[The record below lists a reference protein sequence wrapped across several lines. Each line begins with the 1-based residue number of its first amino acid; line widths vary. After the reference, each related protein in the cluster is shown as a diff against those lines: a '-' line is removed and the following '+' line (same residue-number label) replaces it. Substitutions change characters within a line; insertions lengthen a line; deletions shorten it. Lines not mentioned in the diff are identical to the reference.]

1 MVKKSLNDRCPLQV
15 ECERKKCDFVHNELE
30 CPYYSANARDG
41 YYIYDQEDIRNRTYR
56 EREEAD
62 FLASLE
68 GEDDETEPGSHI
80 ADSGKMVYLPIE
92 KLIAHPDNPRK
103 ELGDLTEL
111 ADSIKENGVLQN
123 LTVVP
128 RIGEISGQPT
138 GTYTVVIGH
147 RRLAASKLA
156 GLKELPCVVSDM
168 TLRDQVRTMLMENIQ
183 RADLT
188 VYEQAQGFQMMLD
201 MGDSVDDIARKSGF
215 STTTVRRR
223 VKLLELDQE
232 KFKKSEE
239 RGVSLYEYMELDKLK
254 SQERKNE
261 MLDYIGTENF
271 KYKLKQAID
280 AEAAEEKRQAW
291 IDLLSSFATQVDSRN
306 GYRTVKSSYVSNKPD
321 MERPEDADTVEYFF
335 NIEKWGYVALMVRE
349 TEKSLSPEEEEA
361 EREEQL
367 KQDRKNADQKA
378 LSDATARAYELRAD
392 FVVKVS
398 ATAIKKNLAD
408 IVALWAYAE
417 YRDDTS
423 WLTEEEISQAIGME
437 PHAEEDEDGEDDA
450 ELTLQ
455 TMTDAISKTPEKA
468 LLQLIYARLGDDK
481 SSGYFRSYWNNYT
494 MKHEENEKLDR
505 IYALLVK
512 LGYEMSD
519 DEKALQNGTHEL
531 FRTGGGEVDP
541 CAICKSAHPTC
552 DECCK
557 ACDTRC
563 NAVQECRRESGV
575 DE

>member
-239 RGVSLYEYMELDKLK
+239 RGVSL
-254 SQERKNE
+254 
-261 MLDYIGTENF
+261 
-271 KYKLKQAID
+271 A
-280 AEAAEEKRQAW
+280 
-291 IDLLSSFATQVDSRN
+291 
-306 GYRTVKSSYVSNKPD
+306 
-321 MERPEDADTVEYFF
+321 
-335 NIEKWGYVALMVRE
+335 
-349 TEKSLSPEEEEA
+349 
-361 EREEQL
+361 
-367 KQDRKNADQKA
+367 
-378 LSDATARAYELRAD
+378 
-392 FVVKVS
+392 
-398 ATAIKKNLAD
+398 
-408 IVALWAYAE
+408 
-417 YRDDTS
+417 
-423 WLTEEEISQAIGME
+423 
-437 PHAEEDEDGEDDA
+437 
-450 ELTLQ
+450 Q
-455 TMTDAISKTPEKA
+455 TA
-468 LLQLIYARLGDDK
+468 LLPNRTYQLLLPAACARPQML
-481 SSGYFRSYWNNYT
+481 R
-494 MKHEENEKLDR
+494 M
-505 IYALLVK
+505 A
-512 LGYEMSD
+512 
-519 DEKALQNGTHEL
+519 
-531 FRTGGGEVDP
+531 
-541 CAICKSAHPTC
+541 
-552 DECCK
+552 
-557 ACDTRC
+557 
-563 NAVQECRRESGV
+563 
-575 DE
+575 

>member
-1 MVKKSLNDRCPLQV
+1 MKKPINDRCPLQD

-280 AEAAEEKRQAW
+280 AEAAEERRQAW
-291 IDLLSSFATQVDSRN
+291 IDLLSSFATQVDSRS

-398 ATAIKKNLAD
+398 ATVIKKNLAD

-417 YRDDTS
+417 CRDDTS
-423 WLTEEEISQAIGME
+423 WLTEKEISQAIGME

-455 TMTDAISKTPEKA
+455 AMTDAISKTPEKA
-468 LLQLIYARLGDDK
+468 LLQLIYARLGDAK
-481 SSGYFRSYWNNYT
+481 SEGYFRSYWNSYT

-519 DEKALQNGTHEL
+519 DEKALQDGTHEL
-531 FRTGGGEVDP
+531 FGEVD
-541 CAICKSAHPTC
+541 HG
-552 DECCK
+552 D
-557 ACDTRC
+557 
-563 NAVQECRRESGV
+563 
-575 DE
+575 

>member
-68 GEDDETEPGSHI
+68 GEDDETEPGNHI

-188 VYEQAQGFQMMLD
+188 IYEQAQGFQMMLD

-280 AEAAEEKRQAW
+280 AEAAEERRQAW
-291 IDLLSSFATQVDSRN
+291 IDLLGSFATQVDSRN

-423 WLTEEEISQAIGME
+423 WLTEKEISQAIGME

-455 TMTDAISKTPEKA
+455 AMADAISKTPEKA
-468 LLQLIYARLGDDK
+468 LLQLIYARLGDAK
-481 SSGYFRSYWNNYT
+481 SEGYFRSYWNSYT

-519 DEKALQNGTHEL
+519 DEKALQDGTHEL
-531 FRTGGGEVDP
+531 FGEVD
-541 CAICKSAHPTC
+541 HG
-552 DECCK
+552 D
-557 ACDTRC
+557 
-563 NAVQECRRESGV
+563 
-575 DE
+575 